1 MNGNRRSTPALIPS
15 GRVAAVDYGRKR
27 MGIAICDAERI
38 IASPWPMR
46 QPTGDEKAEAAF
58 FKRLVAEESIVGFV
72 VGLPVHADGSDSKMS
87 VEVERFA
94 VWLGETTARP
104 VAFQDERYTS
114 VEAAGMLAGLGLSRG
129 KKKARA
135 DSIAAHII
143 LTAWM
148 EAHVSPRPGD
158 GGAPHEP
165 HEPHEPPP
173 RPGALNG

>member
-1 MNGNRRSTPALIPS
+1 MSDHRRFTSVPIPA

-58 FKRLVAEESIVGFV
+58 FKRLVVEEAIVGFV
-72 VGLPVHADGSDSKMS
+72 VGLPIHADGSDSKMS
-87 VEVERFA
+87 VEAERFA
-94 VWLGETTARP
+94 VWLGETTSRP
-104 VAFQDERYTS
+104 VTFQDERYTS

-148 EAHVSPRPGD
+148 EAHASPRPGD
-158 GGAPHEP
+158 GVAI
-165 HEPHEPPP
+165 HEPPQ
-173 RPGALNG
+173 RPGALDG

>member
-1 MNGNRRSTPALIPS
+1 MSGHRRFPSVPIPA
-15 GRVAAVDYGRKR
+15 GRVASVDYGRKR

-58 FKRLVAEESIVGFV
+58 FRRLVAEEAIVGFV

-87 VEVERFA
+87 VEAERFA
-94 VWLGETTARP
+94 AWLGETTSRP
-104 VAFQDERYTS
+104 VTFQDERYTS

-148 EAHVSPRPGD
+148 ETNASPRPGD
-158 GGAPHEP
+158 GAAPN
-165 HEPHEPPP
+165 EPPR
-173 RPGALNG
+173 RPGALDG

>member
-1 MNGNRRSTPALIPS
+1 MMSDHRRFTSVPIPA
-15 GRVAAVDYGRKR
+15 GRVAAIDYGRKR

-58 FKRLVAEESIVGFV
+58 FKRLVAEEAIVGFV

-87 VEVERFA
+87 VEAERFA
-94 VWLGETTARP
+94 VWLGETTSRP
-104 VAFQDERYTS
+104 VTFQDERYTS

-148 EAHVSPRPGD
+148 EAHASPRPGD
-158 GGAPHEP
+158 GVS
-165 HEPHEPPP
+165 PHEPPQ
-173 RPGALNG
+173 RPGALDG

>member
-1 MNGNRRSTPALIPS
+1 MSDHRRFTSVPIPA

-58 FKRLVAEESIVGFV
+58 FKRLVAEEAIVGFV

-87 VEVERFA
+87 VEAERFA
-94 VWLGETTARP
+94 VWLGETTSRP
-104 VAFQDERYTS
+104 VTFQDERYTS

-148 EAHVSPRPGD
+148 EAHASPRPSD
-158 GGAPHEP
+158 GAT
-165 HEPHEPPP
+165 PHEPPR
-173 RPGALNG
+173 RPGALDG

>member
-1 MNGNRRSTPALIPS
+1 MMSGNRRFTSVPIPA

-46 QPTGDEKAEAAF
+46 QPTGDETAEAVF
-58 FKRLVAEESIVGFV
+58 FRRLVAEEAIVGFV

-87 VEVERFA
+87 IEAERFA
-94 VWLGETTARP
+94 VWLGETTSRP
-104 VAFQDERYTS
+104 VTFQDERYTS

-143 LTAWM
+143 LTSWM
-148 EAHVSPRPGD
+148 EAHASPKAGD
-158 GGAPHEP
+158 AVVPREP
-165 HEPHEPPP
+165 AQ
-173 RPGALNG
+173 RPGALDG

>member
-1 MNGNRRSTPALIPS
+1 MNGNRRSTPVTIPR

-27 MGIAICDAERI
+27 MGIAICDVERI

-46 QPTGDEKAEAAF
+46 QPTGDEPAEAAF
-58 FKRLVAEESIVGFV
+58 FRRLVAEESIVGFV
-72 VGLPVHADGSDSKMS
+72 VGLPVHADGSDSQMS
-87 VEVERFA
+87 LEVERFA

-135 DSIAAHII
+135 DSVAAHII
-143 LTAWM
+143 LTSWM
-148 EAHVSPRPGD
+148 EAHLSPRPGD
-158 GGAPHEP
+158 GVAPR
-165 HEPHEPPP
+165 EPPP
-173 RPGALNG
+173 RPGALDG

>member
-1 MNGNRRSTPALIPS
+1 MMSDHRRFTSVPIPA

-27 MGIAICDAERI
+27 MGIAICDSERI

-58 FKRLVAEESIVGFV
+58 FKRLVAEEAIVGFV

-87 VEVERFA
+87 VEAERFA
-94 VWLGETTARP
+94 VWLGETTSRP
-104 VAFQDERYTS
+104 VTFQDERYTS

-148 EAHVSPRPGD
+148 EAHASPRPGD
-158 GGAPHEP
+158 GVAPHEP
-165 HEPHEPPP
+165 PQ
-173 RPGALNG
+173 RPGALDG

>member
-1 MNGNRRSTPALIPS
+1 MMSGNRRFTSVPIPA

-46 QPTGDEKAEAAF
+46 QPTGDETAEAVF
-58 FKRLVAEESIVGFV
+58 FRRLVAEEAIVGFV

-87 VEVERFA
+87 IEAERFA
-94 VWLGETTARP
+94 VWLGETTSRP
-104 VAFQDERYTS
+104 VTFQDERYTS

-148 EAHVSPRPGD
+148 EAHASPKPGD
-158 GGAPHEP
+158 GVAPHEP
-165 HEPHEPPP
+165 RQ
-173 RPGALNG
+173 RPGALDG

>member
-1 MNGNRRSTPALIPS
+1 MSDHRRFTSVPIPA

-58 FKRLVAEESIVGFV
+58 FKRLVAEEAIVGFV

-87 VEVERFA
+87 VEAERFA
-94 VWLGETTARP
+94 VWLGETTSRP
-104 VAFQDERYTS
+104 VTFQDERYTS

-148 EAHVSPRPGD
+148 EAHASPRLGD
-158 GGAPHEP
+158 GVAI
-165 HEPHEPPP
+165 HEPPQ
-173 RPGALNG
+173 RPGALDG